1 MATDEFE
8 SNIKFDAG
16 KFLLGAAGTNPDN
29 LGGNGAL
36 NSLNNVSPAA
46 IDAFGLNNFKQAV
59 EVANL
64 LKPKQDPFDPN
75 LAMFLFFTKMG
86 EAASKPGATALGA
99 ASIGAQEPLK
109 YLMAKQKEE
118 RAAQAAVGPLALQ
131 LSMMSA
137 KNKNA
142 KKTAFLNK
150 ETNQVEYYNQQQFN
164 NLQDTSNLV
173 PYARPQRSLRSI
185 LKTVGSGTLAK
196 YLDKDKAKEF
206 VIGLGLPESAP
217 NFASTV
223 DKFIAPNKSMVGQTI
238 TDSGVFLEVVPL
250 ARDGEVINLQ
260 LTPSKT
266 AAAPRFQLWVE
277 KRLPLIAKAT
287 DTYSTTAREVI
298 PRVEEAMALL
308 RGGTVE
314 TGGLSE
320 KMLPFK
326 QVFNQAFGI
335 KDSGVMAQETL
346 QATSNYLA
354 PKMRAVGS
362 GSTSDMEFKAYQ
374 RSILSLGNTP
384 QANYISLYAFKKMA
398 ENGVSLNQK
407 EMELLTSDRINSA
420 SAVNKE
426 LNKIDKG
433 IFEKYTG
440 SRDNPKNITDWLASL
455 PNGAVIINNNL
466 FSNNSDPYVIKGWGE

>member
-1 MATDEFE
+1 MADNEAVE
-8 SNIKFDAG
+8 AADAD
-16 KFLLGAAGTNPDN
+16 KLALFGAAQTPVSGVAPANI
-29 LGGNGAL
+29 GAL
-36 NSLNNVSPAA
+36 GFDLKS
-46 IDAFGLNNFKQAV
+46 AV
-59 EVANL
+59 ALAKEL
-64 LKPKQDPFDPN
+64 IPKPEPFDPD
-75 LAMFLFFTKMG
+75 LAAFLFFTKMG

-99 ASIGAQEPLK
+99 AATGAQEPVK
-109 YLMAKQKEE
+109 YLMEKRKND
-118 RAAQAAVGPLALQ
+118 RAAQAAALPLAVQ
-131 LSMMSA
+131 LSTLVNKQGAAAS
-137 KNKNA
+137 KSYTNKN
-142 KKTAFLNK
+142 TGG
-150 ETNQVEYYNQQQFN
+150 VEHYTSREFN
-164 NLQDTSNLV
+164 ALPSRSHLV
-173 PYARPQRSLRSI
+173 PYAKPPRSI
-185 LKTVGSGTLAK
+185 VKTVGSGTLAK
-196 YLDKDKAKEF
+196 YLENEAKAKEF
-206 VIGLGLPESAP
+206 VKGMGLLESAP

-223 DKFIAPNKSMVGQTI
+223 AKFIAPSESMVGQTM

-308 RGGTVE
+308 RTGTVD
-314 TGGLSE
+314 TGGLAE
-320 KMLPFK
+320 KLLPFK

-384 QANYISLYAFKKMA
+384 KANYISLYAFKKMA

-440 SRDNPKNITDWLASL
+440 SRDDPEEFNKWYDNLEE
-455 PNGAVIINNNL
+455 GAVIINNNL
-466 FSNNSDPYVIKGWGE
+466 FSNDSSPYVIKGWGQ